1 MKIPNCY
8 ERRKIKMTII
18 KIYTN
23 RGLELDYTS
32 ADEITKIELYDEESE
47 KLIKEIKTD
56 FQN

>member
-1 MKIPNCY
+1 
-8 ERRKIKMTII
+8 MTII